1 MSSLNSSLVCSR
13 EDNVTLEGRVG
24 RLSWWLHALEVGAE
38 VQVQVQVQV
47 QVIEALLTGCRS
59 DLGTQ

>member
-24 RLSWWLHALEVGAE
+24 RLSWWLRALEVGAE
-38 VQVQVQVQV
+38 VQVQVQV